1 MVERRNLVKIGRLAK
16 KANILPSKIRFYVQG
31 GLLEVADRTNG
42 GYYLFDEQS
51 ALKRLKLIE
60 KMQKKQRLRLHE
72 IREELNPRYRRA
84 RYQSIVSPK
93 IRDRD
98 IFPRGRELW

>member
-1 MVERRNLVKIGRLAK
+1 MIQKSNLIKIGKLSKIAG
-16 KANILPSKIRFYVQG
+16 ILPSKIRFYVQE

-60 KMQKKQRLRLHE
+60 KMQKEQRLRLHE
-72 IREELNPRYRRA
+72 IREGLNTRY
-84 RYQSIVSPK
+84 SGKMLI
-93 IRDRD
+93 DRFSED
-98 IFPRGRELW
+98 KR

>member
-16 KANILPSKIRFYVQG
+16 KANILPSKIRFYVQE
-31 GLLEVADRTNG
+31 GLLKVANRTNG

-60 KMQKKQRLRLHE
+60 KMQKEQRLRLHE
-72 IREELNPRYRRA
+72 IREELNSNNSNNA
-84 RYQSIVSPK
+84 
-93 IRDRD
+93 
-98 IFPRGRELW
+98 GNNE

>member
-1 MVERRNLVKIGRLAK
+1 MIEKSNLIKIGELAK
-16 KANILPSKIRFYVQG
+16 RAGVLPSKIRFYVQE

-60 KMQKKQRLRLHE
+60 KMQKEQRLLLHE
-72 IREELNPRYRRA
+72 IKEELNSSNGNHA
-84 RYQSIVSPK
+84 
-93 IRDRD
+93 
-98 IFPRGRELW
+98 GNNE

>member
-16 KANILPSKIRFYVQG
+16 KANILPSKIRFYVQE

-60 KMQKKQRLRLHE
+60 KMQKEQRLRLHE
-72 IREELNPRYRRA
+72 IREELNSRYR
-84 RYQSIVSPK
+84 SSK
-93 IRDRD
+93 IPINSFSKDKR
-98 IFPRGRELW
+98 

>member
-16 KANILPSKIRFYVQG
+16 KANILPSKIRFYVQE
-31 GLLEVADRTNG
+31 GLLEIADRTNG

-60 KMQKKQRLRLHE
+60 KLQNKKRLRLHE
-72 IREELNPRYRRA
+72 IREELNSRYSTK
-84 RYQSIVSPK
+84 QEK
-93 IRDRD
+93 
-98 IFPRGRELW
+98 

>member
-16 KANILPSKIRFYVQG
+16 KANVLPSKIRFYVQE

-42 GYYLFDEQS
+42 GYYLFDERP

-60 KMQKKQRLRLHE
+60 KMQKEQRLLLHE
-72 IREELNPRYRRA
+72 IKEELNSSSGNHA
-84 RYQSIVSPK
+84 
-93 IRDRD
+93 
-98 IFPRGRELW
+98 GNNE